1 MNEKIPPFGVKLA
14 YALPAFALA
23 VAGIPIYI
31 YIPKFY
37 TDTVGLDMAAAGII
51 VLGLRLFDAVTDPF
65 MGLLS
70 DHTTFRSGRRRPYIL
85 TGSILLGASILF
97 LFNPPMPP
105 PVSPAAWFSVWM
117 GAVFLFWT
125 VTTVPYESMGPEITF
140 DYHQRTI
147 LFGIRDGFLIAGTLA
162 AAAVPVVI
170 RKILPGYGLS
180 DDDPAVFLIM
190 SILYAPLVVL
200 CCFICI
206 RRVRERAESAS
217 PHPVHFFSGIQ
228 AAFKNRPFLIL
239 MAAFCLSAA
248 ASQLPAALL
257 LYYVEYVLHSAHAE
271 WFLVIYLGSGVL
283 FLPAWIHLAG
293 KIGKKGA
300 WILSMAVNTAAFFFV
315 YRLGPGDEAIYG
327 LLVALSGIGFGASLA
342 LPSSL
347 TADVIDYDQTITRQR
362 REGQYIGIFSVV
374 KKAAGAAGSGIGLLL
389 LGITGYS
396 PNTVQSAEVVDML
409 RLLYALV
416 PCFLSIAAI
425 FVAGFYPLGP
435 SEHEQVLAA
444 IRDMETKAAN
454 PEKIKT

>member
-1 MNEKIPPFGVKLA
+1 MNEKIPPLGVKLA

-51 VLGLRLFDAVTDPF
+51 VLGLRLFDAVTDPI

-85 TGSILLGASILF
+85 TGSILLGTALLF
-97 LFNPPMPP
+97 LFNPPIPT

-140 DYHQRTI
+140 DYHQRTV
-147 LFGIRDGFLIAGTLA
+147 LFGIRDGFLIAGTLT
-162 AAAVPVVI
+162 AAAVPVFI
-170 RKILPGYGLS
+170 RRVLLGSGLS

-190 SILYAPLVVL
+190 SLLYAPLVVI
-200 CCFICI
+200 CCLICI
-206 RRVRERAESAS
+206 RRVRERAKSAS
-217 PHPVHFFSGIQ
+217 PHPVHFFRGIR

-271 WFLVIYLGSGVL
+271 WYLVIYLGAGVL
-283 FLPAWIHLAG
+283 FLPGWVHLAR

-300 WILSMAVNTAAFFFV
+300 WILSMIVNTAAFFFV
-315 YRLGPGDEAIYG
+315 YRLGPGDAAIYG
-327 LLVALSGIGFGASLA
+327 VLVGLSGIGFGAGLA
-342 LPSSL
+342 LPSAL
-347 TADVIDYDQTITRQR
+347 TADVIDYDQTLTGQR

-374 KKAAGAAGSGIGLLL
+374 KKAAGAFGAGIGLFL
-389 LGITGYS
+389 LGVTGYS
-396 PNTVQSAEVVDML
+396 PNTVQSAAVVDML

-425 FVAGFYPLGP
+425 GVAAFYPLGP

-444 IRDMETKAAN
+444 IRDMETEAAN
-454 PEKIKT
+454 PEAAKE